1 MTSSATPTPEILEE
15 IENPNALAW
24 AEQRSQE
31 TIHRLD
37 VSPLRSAL
45 ELRIREILDTDDRIP
60 FPLRRGEKL
69 FNFWRDAE
77 HPKGLWRRCD
87 APSYIEG
94 TPQWETL
101 IDIDALA
108 EQEDENWVWKGAHV
122 LFPSFDRALVR
133 LSRGGADASV
143 LREFDLHTKTFVSEN
158 AFTIPEAKTDVS
170 WIDRDTLL
178 VSTDMGE
185 GSLTESGYPARVYK
199 WRRGQ
204 HLADAELF
212 FAGVRNDVAVGG
224 WADTTPGWERVFVQ
238 RALDFYRSRY
248 FVETSNGL
256 TPLDIPEDCQISVH
270 NQWLFL
276 WPREAFADIPSGGLG
291 VIDFDAFI
299 EGDRDFQV
307 LFTPTPQRSLAR
319 LHFTRDFL
327 LLCVLDN
334 VSTQLMRL
342 SLGDWA
348 SPPVALPLPEHST
361 VSILDTSPLR
371 DNEIWFSTSSFIQP
385 TTLLLGDAADFST
398 SRPVRQAPAQFQ
410 TKDMET
416 RQYWARSNDGTL
428 IPYFVTG
435 RFSEKPVPT
444 LVNAYG
450 GFEVPLV
457 PGYSAIRGI
466 WMERGNLFVQAN
478 LRGGG
483 EFGPSWHNTVVKT
496 NREKIFEDHQA
507 VIRDLVDRGF
517 TTYKQIGI
525 RGGSNGGLLS
535 AVALTRYPEALG
547 AVVSQV
553 PLTDMLRFHTWL
565 AGASWVAEY
574 GHPEDKAERAVL
586 ESYSP
591 LHHVTENTER
601 HYPPALIT
609 TSTRDDRVHPAHA
622 RLFADALMRAGQ
634 PVDYFENTE
643 GGHAG
648 AATNE
653 QTALMESIV
662 CAWLVQNL
670 EGEQ

>member
-1 MTSSATPTPEILEE
+1 MTSSVTPTPEILEE
-15 IENPNALAW
+15 IENPSALAW

-31 TIHRLD
+31 TIDRLD
-37 VSPLRSAL
+37 ANPLRSAL

-87 APSYIEG
+87 AASYIEG

-122 LFPSFDRALVR
+122 LFPSFDRALIR

-170 WIDRDTLL
+170 WVDRDTLL

-204 HLADAELF
+204 PLAKAELF
-212 FAGVRNDVAVGG
+212 FAGVRDDVAVGG

-238 RALDFYRSRY
+238 RALDFYHSRY

-256 TPLDIPEDCQISVH
+256 TPIDIPEDCQISVYK
-270 NQWLFL
+270 QWLFL
-276 WPREAFADIPSGGLG
+276 WPREAFAGIPSGGLG

-299 EGDRDFQV
+299 HGDRDFQV
-307 LFTPTPQRSLAR
+307 VFTPTPQRSLAR

-327 LLCVLDN
+327 LLCILDN

-342 SLGDWA
+342 SLGDWT

-410 TKDMET
+410 TNDMET
-416 RQYWARSNDGTL
+416 RQYWARSNDGTR

-435 RFSEKPVPT
+435 RFSKKPVPT

-450 GFEVPLV
+450 GFEVSLV

-496 NREKIFEDHQA
+496 NREKIFEDHLA
-507 VIRDLVDRGF
+507 VIRDLVDRGL

-535 AVALTRYPEALG
+535 AVALTRYPEVLG

-574 GHPEDKAERAVL
+574 GHPEDKDERTVL

-591 LHHVTENTER
+591 LHHVVENAER

-622 RLFADALMRAGQ
+622 RLFADALIRAGQ